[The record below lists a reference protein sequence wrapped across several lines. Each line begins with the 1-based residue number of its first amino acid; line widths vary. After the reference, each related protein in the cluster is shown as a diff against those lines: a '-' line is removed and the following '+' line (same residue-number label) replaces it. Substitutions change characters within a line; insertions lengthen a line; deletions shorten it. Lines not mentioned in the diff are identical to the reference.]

1 MKTIPLTQGKVA
13 LVDDEDFDYLSQFK
27 WHLKRS
33 SKKARVV
40 YAVAHEPNTT
50 RNSTKLRMHRLL
62 LPGAKEV
69 DHINGDGLDNRR
81 HNLRAATKH
90 QNMRNMQRHRDNESG
105 FKGVSR
111 HQKRWCARIHNKFLG
126 TFPSPIEAAR
136 AHDEAASARFGEF
149 ARLNFPEQHNG

>member
-13 LVDDEDFDYLSQFK
+13 LVDDADFEFLSQFK
-27 WHLKRS
+27 WHLKRP
-33 SKKARVV
+33 SKKARVL
-40 YAVAHEPNTT
+40 YAVAHQPNTT

-81 HNLRAATKH
+81 QNLRAATKP
-90 QNMRNMQRHRDNESG
+90 QNMSNMQKHRDNESG

-111 HQKRWCARIHNKFLG
+111 HQKRWCARIRNEFIG
-126 TFPSPIEAAR
+126 VFQSPLEAAK
-136 AHDEAASARFGEF
+136 AYDAAALALFGEF
-149 ARLNFPEQHNG
+149 ARLNFPEQKNG